1 MYLFHLFRSFLPI
14 HNPIGF
20 GVSDFIELDI
30 ALLLVLLAIATAW
43 LEPAARKLAEKTGWS
58 MLFLGVLVLIL
69 RLALLPVHPVPTAS
83 GADDF
88 SYLLLTDTLAHFR
101 LANPPHPMH
110 RFFETT
116 FVLQE
121 PSYSSIYPIGP
132 GLVMAF
138 GQVVFGHPWA
148 GVLLSMALLSGLCY
162 WMLRGWTSPGWALVG
177 GLLVVV
183 EFGPLNRWMN
193 CYWGGA
199 VSAIAGCL
207 VFGALPRLRH
217 SMARATEVDERPARA
232 SAHLICDS
240 RPSPSFSTSATP
252 PKMERRAR
260 RAHTPNPQPPTP
272 NPQSDAVLLGLGIGI
287 QMLTR
292 PLESVFLDLSVV
304 LFFLPELRRR
314 ADWPK
319 LAKIALPAALAVLPA
334 VALQLFHDR
343 AVTGSWTTMPYVL
356 NRYLYG
362 VPTTLTFQP
371 NPVPHGTLTQAQELY
386 AQGQAAVHGETD
398 TLATYL
404 QRLGGRMGFY
414 RFFLLAPLFLTLPFF
429 LRLLVGHFTHAP
441 PAPGP
446 RPPAPESRIAWIA
459 LTVLIFALGS
469 NFYPYFFPHYHAAIL
484 CLFILAA
491 VLGLQVL
498 SGWKIRGWPAGQ
510 LAARWILFLCAVH
523 FLFWYGI
530 HAFGGEPTLQAMTPY
545 ETTPGINFGDP
556 EGRIAVNRRLAEAP
570 GRQLVFVRYFTTH
583 EYHDWIHNAA
593 DIDNARVVW
602 ALELTPDENAKLRQ
616 YYPDR
621 KVWLMEPDAVP
632 PKLVPYPASVGPFLT
647 VE

>member
-20 GVSDFIELDI
+20 GASDFIELGL
-30 ALLLVLLAIATAW
+30 ALLLVLLAISSAW
-43 LEPAARKLAEKTGWS
+43 LEPAARKLAAKTGWS
-58 MLFLGVLVLIL
+58 MLFLGVLVLVL
-69 RLALLPVHPVPTAS
+69 RLLLLPLHPVPTAS

-116 FVLQE
+116 FVLQD

-138 GQVVFGHPWA
+138 GQIVFGLPWA
-148 GVLLSMALLSGLCY
+148 GVLLSMALLAGLCY
-162 WMLRGWTSPGWALVG
+162 WMLRGWTSPGWALAG
-177 GLLVVV
+177 GLIVVC

-193 CYWGGA
+193 SYWGGA

-207 VFGALPRLRH
+207 VFGALPRLRQRAA
-217 SMARATEVDERPARA
+217 AR
-232 SAHLICDS
+232 
-240 RPSPSFSTSATP
+240 
-252 PKMERRAR
+252 
-260 RAHTPNPQPPTP
+260 
-272 NPQSDAVLLGLGIGI
+272 DAVLLGLGIGI

-292 PLESVFLDLSVV
+292 PFESVFLDLSVL

-314 ADWPK
+314 AEWPR
-319 LAKIALPAALAVLPA
+319 LAKIAMPAALALLPA
-334 VALQLFHDR
+334 VALQLCHDR
-343 AVTGSWTTMPYVL
+343 AVTGSWTTIPYAL

-371 NPVPHGTLTQAQELY
+371 NPVPHGTLTEAQQLY
-386 AQGQAAVHGETD
+386 AAGQAAVHGETD
-398 TLATYL
+398 TLAGYFH
-404 QRLGGRMGFY
+404 RLAGRIGFY
-414 RFFLLAPLFLTLPFF
+414 RFFFLAPLFLALPFF
-429 LRLLVGHFTHAP
+429 LLLLRNQFQY
-441 PAPGP
+441 
-446 RPPAPESRIAWIA
+446 AWIV
-459 LTVLIFALGS
+459 LTVLLFAFGS

-484 CLFILAA
+484 CLLVLAA
-491 VLGLQVL
+491 VLGLKL
-498 SGWKIRGWPAGQ
+498 LGEWKIRGWPAGQ
-510 LAARWILFLCAVH
+510 LAARWILFLCAAH

-530 HAFGGEPTLQAMTPY
+530 HAFADEPTLRAMTYY

-556 EGRIAVNRRLAEAP
+556 EGRVAVNRRLAQAP

-593 DIDNARVVW
+593 DIDHARVVW
-602 ALELTPDENAKLRQ
+602 ALELTPDENAKLRR

>member
-20 GVSDFIELDI
+20 GVSDFIEIEL
-30 ALLLVLLAIATAW
+30 ALLLVLLVMASAW

-58 MLFLGVLVLIL
+58 MLFLGALVLVL
-69 RLALLPVHPVPTAS
+69 RLALLPLHPVPTAS

-116 FVLQE
+116 FVLQG

-148 GVLLSMALLSGLCY
+148 GVLLSMALFSGLCY

-177 GLLVVV
+177 GLLVVS

-217 SMARATEVDERPARA
+217 SMARAT
-232 SAHLICDS
+232 HN
-240 RPSPSFSTSATP
+240 
-252 PKMERRAR
+252 
-260 RAHTPNPQPPTP
+260 PNPQPPLP
-272 NPQSDAVLLGLGIGI
+272 NPQSHRLFNPAPPVASLIPGPRPTRASASPVPGPGFSARTRDAVLLGLGIGI

-292 PLESVFLDLSVV
+292 PFESVFLDLSVV

-398 TLATYL
+398 TLASYL
-404 QRLGGRMGFY
+404 QRLGGRIGFY
-414 RFFLLAPLFLTLPFF
+414 RFFLLAPLFLTLPFLLPF
-429 LRLLVGHFTHAP
+429 LREF
-441 PAPGP
+441 
-446 RPPAPESRIAWIA
+446 RIAWLA

-498 SGWKIRGWPAGQ
+498 SERKIRGWPAGQ
-510 LAARWILFLCAVH
+510 LAARWILFLCAAH

-593 DIDNARVVW
+593 DIDNACVVW